1 MRGGHRPGAG
11 RPKGAK
17 DKDTRVRLKQFPTKK
32 EAKDKN
38 LMQPMYLTIEKYL
51 TKEQRKV
58 YKDLL
63 VSPETALDALKEL
76 RDDVAVR
83 YKYARAHELGNGQK
97 ELKRSITELGAELR
111 NLNELVDRI
120 EAGRQDLRINIF
132 NLLNAKTKEDVKK
145 AELLRDK
152 VFTLPDEVEKADI
165 VITEETNKE
174 NKEDNK
180 ESKNG
185 KEEIIVDEPNK
196 TGENDDKILP

>member
-11 RPKGAK
+11 RPRGAK

-38 LMQPMYLTIEKYL
+38 IMQPMYLKIEKYL

-63 VSPETALDALKEL
+63 VSPETALEALKEL

-83 YKYARAHELGNGQK
+83 YKYARAHELGDGQK
-97 ELKRSITELGAELR
+97 VLKRAITELGTELR

-145 AELLRDK
+145 AKVLRDK
-152 VFTLPDEVEKADI
+152 VFSGLPDDI
-165 VITEETNKE
+165 EEASIIIT
-174 NKEDNK
+174 
-180 ESKNG
+180 ESKNNEE
-185 KEEIIVDEPNK
+185 KE
-196 TGENDDKILP
+196 TENTEERK

>member
-1 MRGGHRPGAG
+1 MRGGRRVGAG

-38 LMQPMYLTIEKYL
+38 LMQPMYLKIEKYL

-63 VSPETALDALKEL
+63 VSPETALEALKEL

-83 YKYARAHELGNGQK
+83 YKYARTHELEDGQK
-97 ELKRSITELGAELR
+97 VLKRAITELGAELR

-132 NLLNAKTKEDVKK
+132 NLLNAKTKEDIKK
-145 AELLRDK
+145 AEVLRDK
-152 VFTLPDEVEKADI
+152 VFTMPDE
-165 VITEETNKE
+165 ITEA
-174 NKEDNK
+174 
-180 ESKNG
+180 
-185 KEEIIVDEPNK
+185 EIIIEEPQK
-196 TGENDDKILP
+196 QKKANDTEQNNSDKE

>member
-63 VSPETALDALKEL
+63 VSPETALEALKEL
-76 RDDVAVR
+76 RDDVSVR
-83 YKYARAHELGNGQK
+83 YKYARAHELEDGQK
-97 ELKRSITELGAELR
+97 VLKRTITELGAELR
-111 NLNELVDRI
+111 NLNELIDRI

-145 AELLRDK
+145 AEILRDK
-152 VFTLPDEVEKADI
+152 VFTMPDDIEEADI
-165 VITEETNKE
+165 IITEPKSIEKSEDTTEQEPADETEQN
-174 NKEDNK
+174 
-180 ESKNG
+180 S
-185 KEEIIVDEPNK
+185 P
-196 TGENDDKILP
+196 DKG

>member
-38 LMQPMYLTIEKYL
+38 LMQPMYLKIEKYL

-83 YKYARAHELGNGQK
+83 YKYARANEILDEGGK
-97 ELKRSITELGAELR
+97 KLRRSITELGAELR

-145 AELLRDK
+145 AEALRDK
-152 VFTLPDEVEKADI
+152 VFTMPDDI
-165 VITEETNKE
+165 EEATIIITEPKKSTEKSEDKTEQE
-174 NKEDNK
+174 NSN
-180 ESKNG
+180 
-185 KEEIIVDEPNK
+185 EEK
-196 TGENDDKILP
+196 